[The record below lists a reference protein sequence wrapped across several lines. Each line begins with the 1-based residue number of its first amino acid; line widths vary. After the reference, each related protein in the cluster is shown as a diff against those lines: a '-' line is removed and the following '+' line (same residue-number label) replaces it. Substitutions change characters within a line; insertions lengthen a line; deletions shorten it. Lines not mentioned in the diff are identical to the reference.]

1 MTASKFM
8 WIVIAGRGHDS
19 EQLGRGF
26 TEDLDEAKAKVNEH
40 VDRLRR
46 QRRTDWF
53 ALVLNLDRPTMMSP
67 PPPHGPPMLGWERV
81 YFVDG
86 RD

>member
-1 MTASKFM
+1 M

-26 TEDLDEAKAKVNEH
+26 AEDLDEAKAKVNEH

-53 ALVLNLDRPTMMSP
+53 ALVLDLDRPVMLP
-67 PPPHGPPMLGWERV
+67 PPPDAPPMLGWERM